1 MFMVRSWSVEALEH
15 MHIHRARAAEVI
27 EAPHAPQE
35 SITRIRAPLVEV
47 DGLAAIQE
55 DIGDVAR
62 S

>member
-1 MFMVRSWSVEALEH
+1 MLIGAQILFGVPQVENVAIADIRLIDGAIRELNIELTVAAL
-15 MHIHRARAAEVI
+15 I
-27 EAPHAPQE
+27 
-35 SITRIRAPLVEV
+35 EV